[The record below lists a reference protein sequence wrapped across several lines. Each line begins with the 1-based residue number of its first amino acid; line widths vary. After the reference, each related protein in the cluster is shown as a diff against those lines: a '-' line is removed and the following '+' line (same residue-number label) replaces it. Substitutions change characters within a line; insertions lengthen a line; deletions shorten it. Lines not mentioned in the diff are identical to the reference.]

1 MNLNKD
7 NLQKQVDSLQLI
19 MQQLMERVTLIEEFL
34 EDEDDSDEDDEMNE
48 DYTSKNPKLT
58 NDEFSKK
65 NKK

>member
-19 MQQLMERVTLIEEFL
+19 MQQLMERVTSIEEFL

-48 DYTSKNPKLT
+48 DYPSKIPKLT
-58 NDEFSKK
+58 NDLS
-65 NKK
+65 

>member
-48 DYTSKNPKLT
+48 DYPSKIPKLT